1 MYGIKKIEGTMVYM
15 QLMANEKHKESFK
28 IVVYIDITLIYNRHV
43 GVCKVRLQI
52 MAGNKMKK
60 KEKIGA
66 KLKRNASQSITRD
79 NSFEILVELS

>member
-1 MYGIKKIEGTMVYM
+1 M

-52 MAGNKMKK
+52 MAGKK
-60 KEKIGA
+60 KKNEKNGA